1 MNITKKYKNTLFKF
15 FQLAF
20 KSGMN
25 NDCLNR
31 VVNIMV
37 LFQLL
42 SKHMADGSKNKLR
55 SVIGDKPLVG
65 CCAQYMAFLSY
76 S

>member
-1 MNITKKYKNTLFKF
+1 
-15 FQLAF
+15 
-20 KSGMN
+20 MN